1 MTKGRFCCAIYT
13 RKSTEEG
20 LDQDFNSLDAQREAC
35 QAYVASQAG
44 LGWKTVKTRYD
55 DPGISGGHMDRPAL
69 QRLLGDIEAGKI
81 DVVVVYKIDRLT
93 RSLMDFARMVAVFDH
108 HDVSFVSVTQQFN
121 TTTSMGRL
129 TLNVL
134 LSFAQFERE
143 VTAERIRD
151 KIAAS
156 KKKGMWMGGVPPLGY
171 DVRNKRLIVNDTEA
185 ERVRLLFRLYLEL
198 GSVRHLKVRADEL
211 ELRTKRHV
219 CKSGRVVGGKPLSRG
234 HLYALLSN
242 STYTGEVSH
251 RGERYL
257 GQHDAIVD
265 DRLWREVQDQLA
277 ANTVTRKRKDNVR
290 EQSFLAGLVFDETG
304 DRLSPSHATK
314 QDKRYR
320 YYISH
325 RLMQAHTDGQD
336 GWRLPAREL
345 EATVTRTLTDLLDD
359 PQRVV
364 DLLANGDVSPSLIR
378 NIRNQARKL
387 VGHLENDHP
396 SEKRGWL
403 RKIIKRID
411 VSRDSLA
418 IELDRAAVMGFLG
431 CDAAESSD
439 DNEVHEPLII
449 GKAFATKR
457 RGVEARIV
465 LGSGEMDSPTPDDN
479 LIKAIAKAH
488 DWFEQLASG
497 QAGSAQEIAD
507 LENVARSDISL
518 TLPLAFL
525 APDIVDAIVAGK
537 QPVNLTWEQLRQ
549 ALPLPSCWL
558 RQRQLLGFSQA
569 N

>member
-1 MTKGRFCCAIYT
+1 MTKDRFRCAVYT

-35 QAYVASQAG
+35 EAYMASQAG
-44 LGWKTVKTRYD
+44 LGWKATKSRYD
-55 DPGISGGHMDRPAL
+55 DPGISGGHMNRPAL

-93 RSLMDFARMVAVFDH
+93 RSLMDFAKMVAVFDRH
-108 HDVSFVSVTQQFN
+108 NVSFVSVTQQFN

-171 DVRNKRLIVNDTEA
+171 DVENKRLIVNGAEA
-185 ERVRLLFRLYLEL
+185 DVVRQLFRLYLEI
-198 GSVRHLKVRADEL
+198 GNVRSLKVRADEL
-211 ELRTKRHV
+211 GLRTKRHV
-219 CKSGRVVGGKPLSRG
+219 CKSGRVVGGKPFSRG

-242 STYTGEVSH
+242 STYIGEVSH
-251 RGERYL
+251 RGERHP
-257 GQHDAIVD
+257 GQHDNIIDAG
-265 DRLWREVQDQLA
+265 LWSDVQDHLA
-277 ANTVTRKRKDNVR
+277 ANTVRQKRKDNAS
-290 EQSFLAGLVFDETG
+290 EQSLLAGLVFDETG

-314 QDKRYR
+314 QGKRYR

-325 RLMQAHTDGQD
+325 RLMQAHADGQD
-336 GWRLPAREL
+336 GWRLPAKEL
-345 EATVTRTLTDLLDD
+345 EETVIRCLTDLLRD

-364 DLLANGDVSPSLIR
+364 DIVADGDVSPSLIR
-378 NIRNQARKL
+378 SIRTHARNL

-396 SEKRGWL
+396 CEKRDWL
-403 RKIIKRID
+403 RRVTKRID
-411 VSRDSLA
+411 ISPNRLA
-418 IELDRAAVMGFLG
+418 IKLDRAAVMDFL
-431 CDAAESSD
+431 DYDVAVSSD
-439 DNEVHEPLII
+439 DNEAHEPLII
-449 GKAFATKR
+449 VRPFAIRR

-465 LGSGEMDSPTPDDN
+465 LGGDEMHSPTPDDN

-497 QAGSAQEIAD
+497 QAGNAQEIAD
-507 LENVARSDISL
+507 REDVARSDISL

-537 QPVNLTWEQLRQ
+537 QPVELTWEQLRK
-549 ALPLPSCWL
+549 ALPLPSCWH
-558 RQRQLLGFSQA
+558 RQRQFLGFSQA